1 MSQPQ
6 QHSVG
11 TVHSQTYVI
20 DYVADPL
27 SSYFDVTHVTAH
39 TLLLES
45 AEIDSKDNLKSIML
59 LDAWRVPRCAA
70 SISSPIQRASSSP
83 SQWPIRRSFSPS
95 SFSVQSVLPKR
106 PL

>member
-27 SSYFDVTHVTAH
+27 SSYFDVTHDTAH

-59 LDAWRVPRCAA
+59 LDACVRFECIGLTVTAQALNVNGTQVLNMLNVVSERV
-70 SISSPIQRASSSP
+70 
-83 SQWPIRRSFSPS
+83 IR
-95 SFSVQSVLPKR
+95 
-106 PL
+106 